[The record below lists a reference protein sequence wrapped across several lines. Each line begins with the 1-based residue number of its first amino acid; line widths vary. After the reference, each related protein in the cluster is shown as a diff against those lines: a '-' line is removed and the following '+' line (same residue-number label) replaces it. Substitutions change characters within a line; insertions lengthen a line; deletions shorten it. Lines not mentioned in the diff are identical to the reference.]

1 MSYKSHP
8 FNLHHSLPFAPL
20 KTMSLAPNGSFFIVS
35 KTPTSDGKLLAVT
48 YNGVNGA
55 LTVTEFK
62 NLNTQLV
69 RPSSFYL

>member
-1 MSYKSHP
+1 MSQ
-8 FNLHHSLPFAPL
+8 
-20 KTMSLAPNGSFFIVS
+20 APNGSFFIVN
-35 KTPTSDGKLLAVT
+35 KTPTSDGKLLAIT

-69 RPSSFYL
+69 RPSFYL